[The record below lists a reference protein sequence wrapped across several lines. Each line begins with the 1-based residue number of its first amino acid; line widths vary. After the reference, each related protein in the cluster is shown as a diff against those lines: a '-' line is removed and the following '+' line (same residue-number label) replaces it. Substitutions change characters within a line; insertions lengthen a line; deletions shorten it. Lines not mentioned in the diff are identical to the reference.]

1 MSSISQR
8 RTDMGGEATGPQ
20 CITQGK
26 ILTFKSILIRNKR
39 SICIFYLAKFN
50 EIDNTTNPSIS
61 HTVVINITLASV
73 RFLGLISYYINRP
86 LRTQKTLIIIKYYY
100 LYP

>member
-26 ILTFKSILIRNKR
+26 ILTFEIISIRNKR
-39 SICIFYLAKFN
+39 SICIN
-50 EIDNTTNPSIS
+50 GVSSRIQW
-61 HTVVINITLASV
+61 
-73 RFLGLISYYINRP
+73 NR
-86 LRTQKTLIIIKYYY
+86 
-100 LYP
+100 

>member
-1 MSSISQR
+1 
-8 RTDMGGEATGPQ
+8 MGGEATGPQ

-26 ILTFKSILIRNKR
+26 TLTIEIIYIRNKR
-39 SICIFYLAKFN
+39 SICIN
-50 EIDNTTNPSIS
+50 GEIDDTTNPSIS